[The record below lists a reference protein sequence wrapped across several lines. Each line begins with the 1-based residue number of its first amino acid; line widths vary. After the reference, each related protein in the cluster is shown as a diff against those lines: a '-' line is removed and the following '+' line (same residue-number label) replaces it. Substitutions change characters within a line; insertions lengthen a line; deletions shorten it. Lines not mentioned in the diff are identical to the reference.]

1 MNTMT
6 NIFDTQYSLDK
17 SRIFT
22 EVVCKLRNE
31 IYPSEMDLIQSVIR
45 DNCTDIDSIEVSE
58 IRNPNTI
65 TLIAKNKK
73 KGINITNLHSTLY
86 AIIGDIYQRNII
98 NIYGKD
104 HMYSKIDIERLFNIV
119 SYGEQIEILL

>member
-73 KGINITNLHSTLY
+73 KGINIVNLHSTLY

>member
-1 MNTMT
+1 MNTMA

-58 IRNPNTI
+58 IRNLNTI

-73 KGINITNLHSTLY
+73 KGINIVNLHSILY

-98 NIYGKD
+98 NKYGKD

>member
-104 HMYSKIDIERLFNIV
+104 HMYSNIDIERLFNIV